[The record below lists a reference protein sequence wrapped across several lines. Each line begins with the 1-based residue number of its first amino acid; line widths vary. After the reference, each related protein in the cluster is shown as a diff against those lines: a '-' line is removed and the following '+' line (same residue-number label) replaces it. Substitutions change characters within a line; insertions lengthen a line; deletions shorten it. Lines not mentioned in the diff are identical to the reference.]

1 VTTPGVVKLM
11 GIVNSEKE
19 KFAAESVVRAVPG
32 VSDVDNE
39 LYVTIAPIDHLD
51 FV

>member
-1 VTTPGVVKLM
+1 M

-19 KFAAESVVRAVPG
+19 KLAAESVVRMVPG
-32 VSDVDNE
+32 VSDVDND